1 MDDLDHSERF
11 FFMKNKINRKNKLIK
26 FELTNDELLIF
37 PHEY

>member
-1 MDDLDHSERF
+1 MDDLDHQSD